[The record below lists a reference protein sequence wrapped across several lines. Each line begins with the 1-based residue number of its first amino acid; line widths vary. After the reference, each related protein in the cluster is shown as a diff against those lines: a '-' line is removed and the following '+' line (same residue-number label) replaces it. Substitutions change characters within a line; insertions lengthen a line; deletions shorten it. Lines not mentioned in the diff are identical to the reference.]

1 MLGVQCMRLWYIIL
15 VQNIAPKFTERCS
28 CTDFFYSFVQMNW
41 RVYNSAMDAHTV
53 HLMFCEHRIHVRTHI
68 TRCVCFIGFPTN
80 SDQIQLFCHRNRSS
94 LNAP

>member
-41 RVYNSAMDAHTV
+41 RVYNSAMDAHRV
-53 HLMFCEHRIHVRTHI
+53 RLMFCEHRIHAHTHYKI
-68 TRCVCFIGFPTN
+68 CLFYRV
-80 SDQIQLFCHRNRSS
+80 SDQFRSNS
-94 LNAP
+94 IVLPPE